1 MDIKKEHIK
10 TLIANDDSDRFQKLE
25 NPEGYKIY
33 FDTYTRKYFVHDT
46 EGLGEW
52 YKSEWLNVSLIAIIK
67 ESLWKGTD
75 EEWERLATP
84 LDRLYAR
91 NLDDNPDFSITQVL
105 SDGETYLLWFLVDD
119 DIKNSL
125 YLPVEKEENND

>member
-1 MDIKKEHIK
+1 MNNKIEHVK
-10 TLIANDDSDRFQKLE
+10 TLIANDKAGRFQKID
-25 NPEGYKIY
+25 NPQEFEIY
-33 FDTYTRKYFVHDT
+33 FDTYTKKHFVY
-46 EGLGEW
+46 EPEALGKW
-52 YKSEWLNVSLIAIIK
+52 YKSDWLRISLIAIIK

-91 NLDDNPDFSITQVL
+91 NLDDNPDFSIHQTL